1 MNSTTLR
8 LRLQLLHQLLEVL
21 EVDQLDQRGRPLAAD
36 KFAHVARHPIPG
48 PGEPIRRLRRLRA
61 VQRMEVMKL
70 SMKTMSKGRPP
81 ATAAPPLGRRPPPR
95 SSRTSP
101 RGQPRP
107 RSCAERPPLGSQ
119 LDLAV
124 VPHENLAQPAPA
136 CTAAALRCERTFH
149 DRRHLL
155 HRGRRR
161 ERHRWLAEEG
171 IGGGLT
177 WTLRADPGRQDQGEV
192 GG

>member
-21 EVDQLDQRGRPLAAD
+21 EVDRLAQ
-36 KFAHVARHPIPG
+36 HVAGRSLRINSLG
-48 PGEPIRRLRRLRA
+48 PGEPIRRLRRLGA
-61 VQRMEVMKL
+61 VQRMEVMTL
-70 SMKTMSKGRPP
+70 SMETISKGRPP

-95 SSRTSP
+95 SSRTPP

-136 CTAAALRCERTFH
+136 CTAAALRCGRTFH
-149 DRRHLL
+149 DSWHRL

-171 IGGGLT
+171 GASGLT
-177 WTLRADPGRQDQGEV
+177 RTLRADPGRQDQGEV